1 MDGASTCDTE
11 KKERNRILV
20 IATVVPIAL
29 ATLLFVTAFLI
40 IHRMRKNQG
49 NTSSRKQLTEACSCI
64 TPIPRMIT
72 DKWMDNNSRLSSPR
86 GRSGVFD
93 NSKHFT
99 YKELKLMTGNFREE
113 IGRGG
118 FGPVFKGYLDTEIP
132 VAVKMR
138 SNMSSQG
145 DKEFLAEV

>member
-1 MDGASTCDTE
+1 
-11 KKERNRILV
+11 
-20 IATVVPIAL
+20 
-29 ATLLFVTAFLI
+29 
-40 IHRMRKNQG
+40 
-49 NTSSRKQLTEACSCI
+49 
-64 TPIPRMIT
+64 
-72 DKWMDNNSRLSSPR
+72 
-86 GRSGVFD
+86 
-93 NSKHFT
+93 
-99 YKELKLMTGNFREE
+99 MTGNFREE